1 MKKEDAVQLM
11 LDFYGAK
18 PDYPFNSAPD
28 TACFRHPRNKKWFAL
43 LLGSLSRRC
52 LGMEAEGEAPVINLK
67 CDPLLIPSLIDG
79 EKVFRAYHMNKEHW
93 ISVLLDS
100 PITHEELIFLTDIS
114 YQLVGGSGKG
124 KK

>member
-11 LDFYGAK
+11 LDFYGAE
-18 PDYPFNSAPD
+18 PEYPFHSAPD
-28 TACFRHPRNKKWFAL
+28 TACFRHPRNKKWSAL

-114 YQLVGGSGKG
+114 YQLVGGSSKG